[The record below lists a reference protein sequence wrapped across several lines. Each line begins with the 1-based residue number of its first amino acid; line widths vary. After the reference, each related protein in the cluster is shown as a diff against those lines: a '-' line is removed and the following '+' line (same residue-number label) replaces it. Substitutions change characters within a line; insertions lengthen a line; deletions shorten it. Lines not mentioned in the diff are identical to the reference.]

1 MLWIKFHVFCVLVL
15 SGSDGAGMEQV
26 WIDCVDSFVNSQER
40 EGGGREGREDS
51 RKLIQDFKRG
61 EREILMGL

>member
-1 MLWIKFHVFCVLVL
+1 
-15 SGSDGAGMEQV
+15 MEQV